1 MQEPVG
7 KPPHGAYGA
16 TEDVQDT
23 RAERSFHAR
32 KLPGAVGPGYPA
44 AFTRAGRLRVT
55 RGRIVVTDGGERAS
69 LACVRSLGAAGW
81 TVHVVADRRG
91 SLAAASRHAAAEHVA
106 PSALAEPAR
115 FREEVARVASS
126 VRADV
131 LLPIGEA
138 SLLALGDDRSAF
150 GPAVVP
156 FPGLAAIRDAA
167 DKARVA
173 VVARELGLAVPETVV
188 LDRADALEDRVPGSL
203 TYPVVLKPARSVR
216 PDAAPGAKF
225 AVSYAG
231 DPAALRAAVASL
243 PEAAFPVLLQRRIEG
258 PGAGVF
264 LLVDGDDVLAA
275 FAHRRI
281 RERPPSGGVSVYRES
296 AALPDDLRDAAVAL
310 LRALGWRG
318 VAMVEFK
325 VDAATGR
332 PYVMEVNPRLWGSLQ
347 LAIDAGVDF
356 PVLLA
361 DWALGRRREA
371 PDYRVGVRSRWMWGE
386 VDHFLARVRARTAEG
401 WRPALAEAKACLA
414 EQLRDRGPR
423 TRLEVLRRDDPRPFL
438 RESVRWFRDVLR

>member
-1 MQEPVG
+1 M
-7 KPPHGAYGA
+7 
-16 TEDVQDT
+16 
-23 RAERSFHAR
+23 
-32 KLPGAVGPGYPA
+32 
-44 AFTRAGRLRVT
+44 AFTRAGRFRVT
-55 RGRIVVTDGGERAS
+55 PGRIVVTDGGERAT

-81 TVHVVADRRG
+81 TVHIVAGRRG
-91 SLAAASRHAAAEHVA
+91 SLAAASRYAAAEHVA
-106 PSALAEPAR
+106 PSALADPAG
-115 FREEVARVASS
+115 FRTELARLATSI
-126 VRADV
+126 RADV
-131 LLPIGEA
+131 LLPISEA
-138 SLLALGDDRSAF
+138 SLLALGDDRAAF
-150 GPAVVP
+150 RPAAVP
-156 FPGLAAIRDAA
+156 FPELAAIRDAA

-173 VVARELGLAVPETVV
+173 GVARELGLAVPETVV
-188 LDRADALEDRVPGSL
+188 LDRADALEGGVLGSL

-225 AVSYAG
+225 AVSYADG
-231 DPAALRAAVASL
+231 PATLRDAVGSL
-243 PEAAFPVLLQRRIEG
+243 PSAAYPVLLQRRIEG

-296 AALPDDLRDAAVAL
+296 AALPDDLRDAAASL
-310 LRALGWRG
+310 LQALGWRG

-361 DWALGRRREA
+361 DWALGRRREP
-371 PDYRVGVRSRWMWGE
+371 PDYRVGVRSRWIWGE
-386 VDHFLARVRARTAEG
+386 VDHFLARVRARAAEG
-401 WRPALAEAKACLA
+401 WRPGLAEAKACLA
-414 EQLRDRGPR
+414 EQLLDRGPR